1 MQRVSCCV
9 LVIDIATR
17 WLLWAESIIWLL
29 CHSLGVRKTN
39 FSGISPANPNPSE
52 IWYTYRNQGATTFRK
67 FWERSAKWEQNWRF
81 RRLLRRRFLCAI
93 NQIRFYFANFPT
105 IDFHQIWPRRL
116 NPYPLEIARDFR
128 KKFSLCVICLLP
140 KTSKLMVVQQV
151 GLLASL
157 QLAGRIVNECCSVQ
171 YLALFNGR
179 LYLPNEHAAV

>member
-128 KKFSLCVICLLP
+128 KKNQFMCH
-140 KTSKLMVVQQV
+140 
-151 GLLASL
+151 LLASKNL
-157 QLAGRIVNECCSVQ
+157 KTDGGSTGRPTGQPTARGTHCKRM
-171 YLALFNGR
+171 LFSPVSGSFQR
-179 LYLPNEHAAV
+179 PIIPTK